1 MESCCELCKQVCKYL
16 YLKGFLCLLTDWL
29 GDEVDLVFVST
40 SVEPV
45 RHEITLLL
53 DKTFVAV
60 LSLTKSI
67 TAVSVCFDIKQSVR
81 NTDIVQSGLVK
92 VVRRSHKFIFT
103 LLSNGVVRILLLPLI
118 LQSEIEKRNN

>member
-1 MESCCELCKQVCKYL
+1 M
-16 YLKGFLCLLTDWL
+16 LTDWL

-118 LQSEIEKRNN
+118 LQSEIEKRNNYSKDQGIIECIGKSLSVFFCLV

>member
-1 MESCCELCKQVCKYL
+1 M
-16 YLKGFLCLLTDWL
+16 LTDWL
-29 GDEVDLVFVST
+29 GDEVDLVFVSI

>member
-1 MESCCELCKQVCKYL
+1 ML
-16 YLKGFLCLLTDWL
+16 FTDWL
-29 GDEVDLVFVST
+29 GDEIDLVFVSR

-81 NTDIVQSGLVK
+81 NTDIVQSGLVN

-103 LLSNGVVRILLLPLI
+103 LLSSGVVRILLLPLI
-118 LQSEIEKRNN
+118 LHSEIEKRND

>member
-1 MESCCELCKQVCKYL
+1 M
-16 YLKGFLCLLTDWL
+16 LTDWL

-81 NTDIVQSGLVK
+81 NTDKFVQSGLVK